1 MFGSFSKEDVHDL
14 FKNTTSDLHFVWQDR
29 AAPNRRCA
37 SFGNNLVVQTTA
49 FANKGGLSQG
59 VLSPNIPPNPPTS
72 PVDGNYDTSNR
83 GGLASK
89 LNVNAIPF
97 VPATLSVIVPETKD
111 SLGVTKNSATQQ
123 LTFLSSATT
132 NTVTEGRHRLPGVVV
147 QTIGEPSSTTRLESR
162 SRDIESD
169 SHSSERSTNSTAEQ
183 VAQTS
188 EKHSNDCEHSK
199 PPPST
204 LHLDLSTVQQSVDP
218 PQRTQPCSSSSSDS
232 THTGSRS
239 CSVSSDT
246 GRQIDVVAQTKPH
259 PPPSSGMSMSESRS
273 ESHSPTPTPPPSHMP
288 TSPSHTAV
296 PSQDTNSPSLGSFTA
311 QVKNEVPSSQ
321 GTLQQPPVHVTQSSS
336 QSASPGSV
344 SSLSTASATSAV
356 PSSASSS
363 TSGSGGVKLKSW
375 ASIVGK
381 KSSEPVGQA
390 SQTSLATSPHVQTV
404 PSSNIATKRGDDEI
418 SSHDLTV
425 VMATDSQEGGD
436 ETQKQFPPLNPVQ
449 LANLGSTSK

>member
-1 MFGSFSKEDVHDL
+1 MLFGSFSKEDVHDL

-29 AAPNRRCA
+29 AANQRCA

-49 FANKGGLSQG
+49 FGSKGGCSPG

-72 PVDGNYDTSNR
+72 PVEGNYDTSNR

-97 VPATLSVIVPETKD
+97 VPATLSAIVPDNQD
-111 SLGVTKNSATQQ
+111 SLGVTKNNFTQQ
-123 LTFLSSATT
+123 LTFPSSATT
-132 NTVTEGRHRLPGVVV
+132 DTDMEGRHQLPGVVV
-147 QTIGEPSSTTRLESR
+147 QTIGEPSSTTRLES
-162 SRDIESD
+162 SFRDIESD
-169 SHSSERSTNSTAEQ
+169 SHSSEQSTNSTAQQ

-204 LHLDLSTVQQSVDP
+204 LHLDLSTVQQLVDP
-218 PQRTQPCSSSSSDS
+218 PQRTQPCSTSPDS
-232 THTGSRS
+232 THTGSHS

-246 GRQIDVVAQTKPH
+246 GRQHDVVAQTKPH
-259 PPPSSGMSMSESRS
+259 PPPSSRTSTSESRS
-273 ESHSPTPTPPPSHMP
+273 GSQSPTSTPHVP
-288 TSPSHTAV
+288 TSPSHTLV
-296 PSQDTNSPSLGSFTA
+296 PLQSTNSPSPSSSTA
-311 QVKNEVPSSQ
+311 NVKDEVASSQ
-321 GTLQQPPVHVTQSSS
+321 GALQQPPVYVTQSSS

-344 SSLSTASATSAV
+344 SSLSTASATSTV

-363 TSGSGGVKLKSW
+363 ASGSGGVKLKSW

-390 SQTSLATSPHVQTV
+390 SQTSSATSPHVQTV
-404 PSSNIATKRGDDEI
+404 PSSSIAAKRGGDET
-418 SSHDLTV
+418 SSHDLHVTV
-425 VMATDSQEGGD
+425 TMATDSHEGGD
-436 ETQKQFPPLNPVQ
+436 ETQKQFPPLNPAQ
-449 LANLGSTSK
+449 LANLGSMS